1 MECDPLAVDKLKLVV
16 VNPDDEPKTA
26 KISVELAQDEE
37 KNLVGVLQRNHD
49 VFS

>member
-1 MECDPLAVDKLKLVV
+1 MRPNLAVDKLKLVV
-16 VNPDDEPKTA
+16 VNPDDETKTA

-37 KNLVGVLQRNHD
+37 KNLVGVLQRNRD